1 MDIYCDFTKLIL
13 PSVIQPTGKFQM
25 SVRMRDIMVTKVVTT
40 TKNSTLEEAVKLMN
54 DHEIGCLVVTENK
67 KAIGIL
73 TERDLLKRVLAKSPN
88 LKRIRVEEAMST
100 PLISVEPTVEI
111 GDASKLMF
119 EKNIKKMPII
129 GKGELLGLVTLTDI
143 LRIQPQLIKMYKIF
157 STGLAPRRIK
167 KVFDYYLLVDAKI
180 DVQANSMVK
189 IDSNKVETL

>member
-1 MDIYCDFTKLIL
+1 
-13 PSVIQPTGKFQM
+13 
-25 SVRMRDIMVTKVVTT
+25 MRDIMVTKVVTT

-67 KAIGIL
+67 KAVGIL
-73 TERDLLKRVLAKSPN
+73 TERDLLKRILAKSES
-88 LKRIRVEEAMST
+88 LKKIKVEEAMST

-111 GDASKLMF
+111 GDASRLMF
-119 EKNIKKMPII
+119 EMNIKKMPII

-180 DVQANSMVK
+180 DLQANSMVK
-189 IDSNKVETL
+189 ISSNKVETL